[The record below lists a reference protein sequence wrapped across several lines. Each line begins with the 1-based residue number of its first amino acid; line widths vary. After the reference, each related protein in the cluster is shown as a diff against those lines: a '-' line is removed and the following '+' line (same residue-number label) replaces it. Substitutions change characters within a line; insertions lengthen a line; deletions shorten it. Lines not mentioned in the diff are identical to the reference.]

1 MSSSRAR
8 NNPLDRI
15 DGFELDQVSI
25 VDLTYALDAGIGQK
39 LASAKG
45 GHDAKRYREDV
56 GRGGAAGPADTIH
69 IDPAPVIRHLPCRI
83 ASGFN
88 MSNAGEGPLDLFD
101 YNELMSRRQYPSRN
115 ELAPGT
121 LIGRDRYAHIPGH
134 DRTSDLLWLS
144 SLAEQEFGLRQ
155 TNCRFI
161 VAFGGGISSLLS
173 SAHAALQTTSGAG
186 YKRPGEVTPEKNLRS
201 TDRVSQAQTVGGGR

>member
-1 MSSSRAR
+1 
-8 NNPLDRI
+8 
-15 DGFELDQVSI
+15 
-25 VDLTYALDAGIGQK
+25 
-39 LASAKG
+39 
-45 GHDAKRYREDV
+45 
-56 GRGGAAGPADTIH
+56 
-69 IDPAPVIRHLPCRI
+69 
-83 ASGFN
+83 